1 MLKTACDYNSHE
13 SIVGNAALG
22 VPKRQTTKT
31 NIIIV
36 DNNIMIK
43 PQLFAHRQFNV
54 ERNAEGGVPYRMLRQ
69 IIGNDVTWAD
79 DIISAHKKFL

>member
-1 MLKTACDYNSHE
+1 
-13 SIVGNAALG
+13 
-22 VPKRQTTKT
+22 
-31 NIIIV
+31 
-36 DNNIMIK
+36 MIK

-79 DIISAHKKFL
+79 NIISAHKIFL